1 MVDSPIF
8 ILDSFAL
15 LAYLTDEPSA
25 ARIEKIIE
33 DAREEECRL
42 LLPLINLGEILYIT
56 ERRGGVTKAQDTLAL
71 LRQLPIEILPADEQ
85 AVFSAA
91 HIKANYALSYADAF
105 VVTAAQKEGAI
116 VLTSDPEFQAVR
128 ELITIEWLD

>member
-25 ARIEKIIE
+25 ARIEKLIE
-33 DAREEECRL
+33 DAKKEKIRL

-71 LRQLPIEILPADEQ
+71 LRQLPVEILPTDEPS
-85 AVFSAA
+85 VFSAA
-91 HIKANYALSYADAF
+91 HIKANFTLSYADAF
-105 VVTAAQKEGAI
+105 VVAAAQKEGAI
-116 VLTSDPEFQAVR
+116 DLTSDPEFQSVK
-128 ELITIEWLD
+128 ELIAIEWLD